1 MKSTLSSSVATRI
14 IYSNALSLSLSVM
27 SVLTQ
32 NTFLDVIP
40 LRTNYYY
47 GGEELFTV
55 NGGLHSFDNVNV
67 VDDYHTYT
75 IDWSPDRIQWLVDDN
90 VIRVREKSE
99 ACQDGGVC
107 KYPSSPA

>member
-1 MKSTLSSSVATRI
+1 MT
-14 IYSNALSLSLSVM
+14 
-27 SVLTQ
+27 
-32 NTFLDVIP
+32 

-55 NGGLHSFDNVNV
+55 NGGLHSFEGINV

-75 IDWSPDRIQWLVDDN
+75 IDWSPDRIQWLVDDT

-99 ACQDGGVC
+99 ACQNGGVC

>member
-1 MKSTLSSSVATRI
+1 MSC
-14 IYSNALSLSLSVM
+14 LSLSLM
-27 SVLTQ
+27 SILTQ
-32 NTFLDVIP
+32 SIFWMT

-55 NGGLHSFDNVNV
+55 NGGLHSFEGINV

-75 IDWSPDRIQWLVDDN
+75 IDWSPDRIQWLVDDT

-99 ACQDGGVC
+99 ACQNGGVC